1 MRKRWFLA
9 GGMTLLLVP
18 WLLVGCGATQ
28 EQYDAVVAEL
38 NSAQIKIQSLQSELD
53 STKAQLQSAQIE
65 LDATKSELESV
76 RERLPQTIVKVI
88 PSEALNLI
96 QENQG
101 NPDFVIIDAQPPE
114 TFAEKHVDN
123 AINMYFG
130 FETIDNELDKLD
142 KNKKYLVYGS

>member
-1 MRKRWFLA
+1 
-9 GGMTLLLVP
+9 MTLLLVP

-76 RERLPQTIVKVI
+76 WERLPKTIVFESYVKVI
-88 PSEALNLI
+88 PSEAINLI
-96 QENQG
+96 QENQD
-101 NPDFVIIDAQPPE
+101 NPDFVIIDAQSPE
-114 TFAEKHVDN
+114 IFAEKHIDN

-130 FETIDNELDKLD
+130 SETIDNELDKLD